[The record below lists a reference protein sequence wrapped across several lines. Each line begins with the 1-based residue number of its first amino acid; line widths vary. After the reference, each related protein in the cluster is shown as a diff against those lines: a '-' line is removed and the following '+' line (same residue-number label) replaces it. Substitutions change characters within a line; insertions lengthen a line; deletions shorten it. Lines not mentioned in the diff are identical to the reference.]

1 MGEINN
7 ILIENAKEVM
17 KNAYCPYS
25 KFQVGAAILGSNDK
39 IYTGCNVEN
48 SSFGATICAERGAM
62 MKAVSDG
69 CTHIKA
75 VAIVSSSQEKTYPC
89 GICRQFL
96 GEFSDDATKVIL
108 CDKNGIYEIPFFE
121 LIPEYFS
128 L

>member
-1 MGEINN
+1 MNN
-7 ILIENAKEVM
+7 TKANLIENAKEVM

-25 KFQVGAAILGSNDK
+25 GFKVGAAILGSNDR

-69 CTHIKA
+69 CTGIKA
-75 VAIVSSSQEKTYPC
+75 VAIVSSSGRKTYPC
-89 GICRQFL
+89 GMCRQFL
-96 GEFSDDATKVIL
+96 GEFAYENTVVILSDDE
-108 CDKNGIYEIPFFE
+108 GIYEISFFE
-121 LIPEYFS
+121 LMPEYFS